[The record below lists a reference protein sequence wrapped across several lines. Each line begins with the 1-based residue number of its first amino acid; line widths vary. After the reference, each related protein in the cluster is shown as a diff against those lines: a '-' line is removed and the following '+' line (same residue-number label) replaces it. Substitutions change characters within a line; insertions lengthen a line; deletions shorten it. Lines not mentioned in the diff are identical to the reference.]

1 MVSWAGTF
9 PGQVPHAI
17 PGDHK
22 CSCRIC
28 RLVSCHPGAGGCNEA
43 PSCRAGALVHRRVD
57 EESGSLPPP
66 DELAPEDRIAARSL
80 LLSSPD
86 LGMIARLDLLE
97 GANGTV
103 RPVDYK
109 KGAPGPGAL
118 GNPN

>member
-1 MVSWAGTF
+1 MTTTDTAPS
-9 PGQVPHAI
+9 
-17 PGDHK
+17 
-22 CSCRIC
+22 
-28 RLVSCHPGAGGCNEA
+28 RLVPARMLNEFA
-43 PSCRAGALVHRRVD
+43 YCPRLFHLAWVQGEFAHSEDILKGALVHRRVD